1 MTLSPWSDGSSRA
14 EACVRLTPLG
24 GVGRFGRNC
33 LLVEHA
39 IETADGVELGDAI
52 LVDCGVR
59 FAGPE
64 LPGFDAALPDFERL
78 AAVAPRLRAIIL
90 THGHEDHI
98 GALPFVLRDVLHG
111 RSIPCLAT
119 AFTAHFIRRRCA
131 RYDVDIDLQVQ
142 PFGAVHQ
149 VGGFDITFA
158 AVSHSIP
165 GAASVIIGTP
175 VGPIVHS
182 GDFRVDTDPVLGP
195 PTDLVT
201 LSTAAGATGV
211 RCLLADSTGAL
222 SAGAPLDVGGTVRA
236 GVERS
241 VAPALRRCL
250 VNDDGEPW
258 RGLVVV
264 GLFASHLQRLAL
276 LAEICRAQG
285 RKLLLMGKGLAEVF
299 AMAQNHVAEGD
310 LLVHGEGGGGFFA
323 DVVVNE
329 STARNLPRH
338 RLCIAATGTQGEEN
352 AVLARMA
359 RGDAQLPFAIDMG
372 DRVVF
377 SARVIP
383 GNELKVQQVID
394 ALVDR
399 GVDVVVGK
407 HAPHVSGHGG
417 ADDLQMLLA
426 ATRPRTFVA
435 LHGTPGHLVAHGQLA
450 SAVGVADKD
459 VVGLRDGHT
468 LVLTASSARH
478 VQGAPAAEPAVVDG
492 EICDFPRGV
501 ARSRLRLQESGV
513 VVLTIERYGEHVVIN
528 DVVARG
534 VFPPIDTA
542 LKGTLANILT
552 QRHQQGSPLDDEDAE
567 RALSRPWKKHWRPA
581 PTFVVVLRDRRDH

>member
-1 MTLSPWSDGSSRA
+1 MNTAGTVS
-14 EACVRLTPLG
+14 VRLTPLG

-39 IETADGVELGDAI
+39 VERDGDVVLGDAV

-78 AAVAPRLRAIIL
+78 AAVAPRLKAIIL

-98 GALPFVLRDVLHG
+98 GALPFVLRDVLQG

-131 RYDVDIDLQVQ
+131 RYDVAIDLQVQ
-142 PFGAVHQ
+142 PFGAVHS

-175 VGPIVHS
+175 VGAIVHS

-222 SAGAPLDVGGTVRA
+222 SAGAPLDVGGVVRA

-241 VAPALRRCL
+241 VGPTLRRCF
-250 VNDDGEPW
+250 VDDDGEPW

-276 LAEICRAQG
+276 LAEICRSQG
-285 RKLLLMGKGLAEVF
+285 RKLLLLGKGLAEVF
-299 AMAQNHVAEGD
+299 GMAQNHVAEGD
-310 LLVHGEGGGGFFA
+310 MYVHGEGGGGFFA
-323 DVVVNE
+323 DVVINE
-329 STARNLPRH
+329 ATARNLPRN

-352 AVLARMA
+352 AALARMA
-359 RGDAQLPFAIDMG
+359 RRDPQVPFQVDLG
-372 DRVVF
+372 DRVVI
-377 SARVIP
+377 SSRVIP
-383 GNELKVQQVID
+383 GNELKVQGLID
-394 ALVDR
+394 AFVDR

-407 HAPHVSGHGG
+407 NAPHVSGHGG
-417 ADDLQMLLA
+417 ADDLQMLLS

-450 SAVGVADKD
+450 RAVGVAEKD

-468 LVLTASSARH
+468 LVLTERSARH

-492 EICDFPRGV
+492 EVCDFPRGV

-513 VVLTIERYGEHVVIN
+513 VVLTVERHGDHVVIN

-534 VFPPIDTA
+534 VFPPIDDD
-542 LKGTLANILT
+542 LKGTLAHILT
-552 QRHQQGSPLDDEDAE
+552 NRQLQGSPLDDEEAE
-567 RALSRPWKKHWRPA
+567 RALARPWRKHWRPA
-581 PTFVVVLRDRRDH
+581 PTFVVVVR